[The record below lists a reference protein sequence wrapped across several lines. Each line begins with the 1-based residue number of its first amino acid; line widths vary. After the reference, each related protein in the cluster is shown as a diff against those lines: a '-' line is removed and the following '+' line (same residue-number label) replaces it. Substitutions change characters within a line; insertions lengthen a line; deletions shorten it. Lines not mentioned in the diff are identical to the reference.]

1 MTAHQV
7 RARNTDPDTSHAA
20 AADAESRATTIR
32 DRVMAVMAAAPEA
45 RDGITHDQLITLYRK
60 YAMRLG
66 WPPASDSGIRTRCNE
81 LWKDGH
87 VERIENARG
96 KSRFRRD
103 AVLWR
108 AVPGWTTEPGGS

>member
-1 MTAHQV
+1 MTAHEV

-20 AADAESRATTIR
+20 AADAGSRASTVR
-32 DRVMAVMAAAPEA
+32 ARVLAVLTAAPEA
-45 RDGITHDQLITLYRK
+45 RDGVTHDHLITLYRS
-60 YAMRLG
+60 YASRLG

-81 LWKDGH
+81 LWKDGD
-87 VERIENARG
+87 VERLEETRG

-108 AVPGWTTEPGGS
+108 ATSLGGPK